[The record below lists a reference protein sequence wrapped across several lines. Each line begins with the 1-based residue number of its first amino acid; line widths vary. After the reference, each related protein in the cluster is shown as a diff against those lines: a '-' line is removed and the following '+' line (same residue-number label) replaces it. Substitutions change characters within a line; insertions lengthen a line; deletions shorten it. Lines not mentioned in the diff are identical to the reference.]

1 MLSIVCVCTYTST
14 LRNPVIRRYKKWA
27 FGLPSST
34 LRKSALATVMSTKSD
49 TTTSS
54 NSTSMSV
61 RKRPLEGLRVI
72 EMGQLLAGPFTGS
85 ILGYFGAEVIKIE
98 PPEGGDALRGWRLM
112 ENGTSFWWH
121 SIARNKKS
129 VTVDLKSESGR
140 QVVRQLIDTADILV
154 ENFRPGLMEKW
165 GLGPED
171 IRQTNPGIIYTRISG
186 YGQDGPYS
194 SKPGFASV
202 CEGFGGFRH
211 VNGFKD
217 EAPVRP
223 NLSIGDTLAAIHAAL
238 GVAMAII
245 ERSNNDQQEGQ
256 VIDVA
261 LYEAVFN
268 LMEGVIPEYS
278 GCGAIREP
286 SGTTVTGIVPTNTY
300 RCGDNK
306 FVIIG
311 GNGDSIFKRLMSKAG
326 RDDMANNPAMA
337 DNAGR
342 VIHQVEIDQAINDWC
357 GAHTS
362 KEIIADLEEARVP
375 VGPIYNAEDMY
386 NDPHYQARGMFEEV
400 EIDGKPLKIPAM
412 IPKLQSTPGK
422 TEWSGPALGAHTDEV
437 LSSVLD
443 MDESALQE
451 LREKGVI

>member
-1 MLSIVCVCTYTST
+1 
-14 LRNPVIRRYKKWA
+14 
-27 FGLPSST
+27 
-34 LRKSALATVMSTKSD
+34 MS
-49 TTTSS
+49 
-54 NSTSMSV
+54 NI
-61 RKRPLEGLRVI
+61 RKRPLEGFRVI
-72 EMGQLLAGPFTGS
+72 EMGQLLAGPFTGAM
-85 ILGYFGAEVIKIE
+85 LAYFGAEVIKIE

-112 ENGTSFWWH
+112 ENGTSYWWH

-129 VTVDLKSESGR
+129 VTVDLKSEEGR
-140 QVVRQLIDTADILV
+140 AIVRKLLDGADVLV

-165 GLGPED
+165 GLGPEA
-171 IRQTNPGIIYTRISG
+171 IKQSNPGLIYTRISG

-211 VNGFKD
+211 VNGFPD
-217 EAPVRP
+217 QAPVRP

-245 ERSNNDQQEGQ
+245 ERSRNDSGEGQ

-268 LMEGVIPEYS
+268 LMEGVVPEYS

-300 RCGDNK
+300 RCQDNK
-306 FVIIG
+306 YVIIG
-311 GNGDSIFKRLMSKAG
+311 GNGDSIFKRLMTTAG
-326 RDDMANNPAMA
+326 REDMASNPAMA

-342 VIHQVEIDQAINDWC
+342 VQHEAEIDAALSEWC
-357 GAHTS
+357 LAHPS
-362 KEIIADLEEARVP
+362 KFIIEQLEAARVP
-375 VGPIYNAEDMY
+375 VGPIYNVEDMF
-386 NDPHYQARGMFEEV
+386 NDPHYQARGMFERV
-400 EIDGKPLKIPAM
+400 EIDGKSLDIPAL

-422 TEWSGPALGAHTDEV
+422 TDWSGPKLGQHTEEV
-437 LSSVLD
+437 LSDILGMASEDLQ
-443 MDESALQE
+443 ALKA
-451 LREKGVI
+451 KGVV